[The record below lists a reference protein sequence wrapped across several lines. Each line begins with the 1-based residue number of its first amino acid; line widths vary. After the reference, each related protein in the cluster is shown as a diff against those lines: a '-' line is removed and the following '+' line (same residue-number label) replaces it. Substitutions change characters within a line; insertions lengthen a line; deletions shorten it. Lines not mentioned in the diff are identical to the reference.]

1 MAYDPNEKD
10 RSYLFGCLLAIA
22 DAAEYA
28 AYDENDKKSR
38 ITNAKRYWSM
48 FAKRPF
54 TTWAT
59 IEKQVRIYMT
69 KLDKKKRDFYER
81 EFNSV
86 MDKFILT
93 EFSDNNS
100 LTSAYLLGYHHY
112 NHKLKDFKKT
122 EEE

>member
-28 AYDENDKKSR
+28 TYDENDKKSR

-69 KLDKKKRDFYER
+69 KLDKTKRDFYER

-93 EFSDNNS
+93 EFSENNS

-112 NHKLKDFKKT
+112 IHKLKDFKKT